1 MKDSEMLLI
10 ESLCGII
17 ENRDFAND
25 WHCDHIRRFT
35 EIMLDKVVKYCP
47 EYQLTA
53 KDCQDI
59 VLASAMHDIG
69 MISVPDRILQKPGR
83 LTYDEFQIVKNHTR
97 KGKKIFDG
105 LLKKIDSSDPHY
117 SLYRFCSD
125 ICMYHH
131 ERFDGEGY
139 PEKLKG
145 NDIPIA
151 AQIVGLADVYD
162 SLLSEKLYKPAYSKE
177 EAFEMILE
185 GECGV
190 FSVRLLEI
198 FSMVRMEL
206 EEIADD
212 KSKE

>member
-1 MKDSEMLLI
+1 
-10 ESLCGII
+10 
-17 ENRDFAND
+17 
-25 WHCDHIRRFT
+25 
-35 EIMLDKVVKYCP
+35 
-47 EYQLTA
+47 
-53 KDCQDI
+53 
-59 VLASAMHDIG
+59 
-69 MISVPDRILQKPGR
+69 
-83 LTYDEFQIVKNHTR
+83 
-97 KGKKIFDG
+97 
-105 LLKKIDSSDPHY
+105 
-117 SLYRFCSD
+117 
-125 ICMYHH
+125 MYHH